1 MTWAPAPGAS
11 RALRATGPHR
21 PPGRLWALWFLLP
34 LTLWEVVFYLIPIG
48 LMMLAS
54 VWTMNQYRLAPT
66 WTLHHY
72 AVFFTDPVY
81 YKAYLTSLRFAVVT
95 VLVTVVL
102 AYPFAYGLAFL
113 VPPRVRVVAL
123 IAVVAPFW
131 TNYLVRGYSWQI
143 VLAPSGPLNYV
154 LQRLHLTHAPVHVLY
169 SLAAARIGLVHFLLA
184 IMTLML
190 YTTLENIDQ
199 TLLEAAADLGAGR
212 LRTFLEVILPLSLP
226 GLVAG
231 TMFVFVFAF
240 ADFISPAVLGGQA
253 QRVFPQVIVDAVQ
266 WTVDWPQGASFA
278 VIMTATILGVVA
290 ALGWVGRRWRPA
302 WTSER

>member
-1 MTWAPAPGAS
+1 MIRGPVPGSSREFPPAGPRRSAD
-11 RALRATGPHR
+11 RAWT
-21 PPGRLWALWFLLP
+21 LWFLLP
-34 LTLWEVVFYLIPIG
+34 LTLWEVLFYVIPIG
-48 LMMLAS
+48 LMVLAS
-54 VWTMNQYRLAPT
+54 LWTMRQYRLVPA
-66 WTLHHY
+66 WTLQHY
-72 AVFFTDPVY
+72 TVFFTDPVY
-81 YKAYLTSLRFAVVT
+81 YKAYMTSLRFAVVT
-95 VLVTVVL
+95 VLVTIAL

-113 VPPRVRVVAL
+113 VPRRVRVVAL

-131 TNYLVRGYSWQI
+131 TNYLVRAYSWQI

-154 LQRLHLTHAPVHVLY
+154 LQRLHLTHAPVNVLY
-169 SLAAARIGLVHFLLA
+169 TLAAARVGLVHFLLA

-190 YTTLENIDQ
+190 YTTLENIDA

-212 LRTFLEVILPLSLP
+212 LRTFVEVVLPLSYP

-266 WTVDWPQGASFA
+266 WTVNWPQGAAFA

-290 ALGWVGRRWRPA
+290 ALGWAGRRWRPA